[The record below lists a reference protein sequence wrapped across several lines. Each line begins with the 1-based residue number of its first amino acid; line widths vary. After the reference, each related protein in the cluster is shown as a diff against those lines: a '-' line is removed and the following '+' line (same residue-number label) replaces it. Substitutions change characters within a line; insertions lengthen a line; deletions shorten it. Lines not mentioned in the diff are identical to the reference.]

1 MRMLS
6 VIRVFNISLILAAVF
21 MTVSCSVSK
30 YAVNPQYPVVDSSI
44 RYTGILEECM
54 HDCSVEGPLQR
65 RMYVYLPQDYHEN
78 NERYPVL
85 YLLHGAR
92 GNELSWI
99 HKGNILHNIDSLI
112 SSSKMKETIVV
123 FPNVNQ
129 YKNERDFGKSRLKG
143 AIESFFETDGIVEAA
158 FMKDV
163 VSVIDSQYRTVP
175 DKEHRAIAGLSIGA
189 MQSMYIS
196 ANAPESFD
204 YIGLFSSMVH
214 PVLRKSEY
222 SSFYKRLKR
231 KMEVQFTDP
240 PELYY
245 IMIGKTDFYYP
256 RMMSFSRYLE
266 RNGYPYE
273 ILLTKGG
280 HQWYNWEEFANIFMQ
295 KLWKDSLSLSGFE
308 P

>member
-1 MRMLS
+1 MLS

-30 YAVNPQYPVVDSSI
+30 YAVNPQYPVIDSSI
-44 RYTGILEECM
+44 RYKGILEECM

-245 IMIGKTDFYYP
+245 IMVGKTDFYYP

-308 P
+308 L

>member
-1 MRMLS
+1 MLS

-245 IMIGKTDFYYP
+245 IMVGKTDFYYP

-295 KLWKDSLSLSGFE
+295 KLWKDSLPNF
-308 P
+308 

>member
-1 MRMLS
+1 MLS

-245 IMIGKTDFYYP
+245 IMVGKTDFYYP

-295 KLWKDSLSLSGFE
+295 KLWKDSLSLSGSE
-308 P
+308 L

>member
-245 IMIGKTDFYYP
+245 IMVGKTDFYYP
-256 RMMSFSRYLE
+256 RMMSFCRYLE

-295 KLWKDSLSLSGFE
+295 KLWKDSPSLSGFE
-308 P
+308 L